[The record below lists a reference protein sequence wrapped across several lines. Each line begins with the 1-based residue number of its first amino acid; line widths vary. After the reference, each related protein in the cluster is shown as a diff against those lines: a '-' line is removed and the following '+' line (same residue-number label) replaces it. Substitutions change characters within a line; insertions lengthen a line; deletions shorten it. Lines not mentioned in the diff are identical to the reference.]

1 MDPVRLAQCPA
12 QIKCST
18 DARYHYDEDHDDGH
32 DASMLGTIPGTGR
45 KGLLIPQKI
54 YGTWHSP
61 SSIQVPTRQNWPSF
75 ILTRLSRQD
84 RVYSGSRPT
93 TGLEK
98 KGYGGPSKAQMAGTV
113 KYFLKTLLILG
124 SFKKKQKHRIYKDT

>member
-1 MDPVRLAQCPA
+1 MKQLKFDASKFLLSASSLLPRGFLGEDVIQQHLAQCPA
-12 QIKCST
+12 QIKYST
-18 DARYHYDEDHDDGH
+18 DARYHYDEDRDDGH
-32 DASMLGTIPGTGR
+32 GASMLGTIPGTGR

-61 SSIQVPTRQNWPSF
+61 SSIQVPARQNWPSF
-75 ILTRLSRQD
+75 TLTRLSRQD

-98 KGYGGPSKAQMAGTV
+98 KG
-113 KYFLKTLLILG
+113 
-124 SFKKKQKHRIYKDT
+124 